1 MSGLDRID
9 IALRWMR
16 NAGARYQS
24 ARGMIRDAR
33 KHRDDPQFVATM
45 VRIARETNHLAVQF
59 ARAARGWAQ
68 P

>member
-16 NAGARYQS
+16 NAGAGYEA

-33 KHRDDPQFVATM
+33 KHRNDAVFVSAM
-45 VRIARETNHLAVQF
+45 VRMARTINHSSVSA
-59 ARAARGWAQ
+59 ARAAREWVQ